1 MKSLQEDIKNQ
12 EFKRV
17 YLLFGEEEYL
27 KQQYKSRLKKA
38 LAPEEED
45 MNYSYF
51 EGKKTEPREV
61 IGLAETMPFFADRRV
76 IFLEDT
82 GFFKNQC
89 QDLPEYL
96 AELPDYLC
104 MVFVE
109 KEVDKRSRM
118 YKAVKKYGRIV
129 DFSVQDTE
137 TIMRWVLGIL
147 GREGKKITRREMEL
161 FLGKTGNDMGNIEKE
176 LEKLICYTM
185 GREVITAED
194 IEAVCTVQISNHIFD
209 MIRAVTEKKQKRA
222 LDLYYDLLALKEPP
236 MRILFLL
243 ARQFNLIM
251 QVKEL
256 SQAGYDQ
263 SRISKQTGLQPFVVR
278 NYSAYARKYSTEALR
293 SAVEEC
299 VRTEEK
305 VKTGYMTDAMSV
317 ELLLVKFSS

>member
-38 LAPEEED
+38 LAPEDED